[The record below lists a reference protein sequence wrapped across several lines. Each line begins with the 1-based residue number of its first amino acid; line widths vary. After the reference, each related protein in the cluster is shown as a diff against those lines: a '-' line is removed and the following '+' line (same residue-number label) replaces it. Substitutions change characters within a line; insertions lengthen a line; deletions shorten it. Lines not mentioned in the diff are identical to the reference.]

1 MIWCCEPHVRAQR
14 GRAVGT
20 DRPMSATLPQVFKET
35 LVLPVMIPTMSDF
48 IEFQI
53 FDWDVVG
60 RDLIATLWFQFKELD
75 AERKDPSLK
84 RCGLS
89 VELSASP
96 PCRLPS
102 IFSSETCRRAFYAS
116 SPPQSAVSVGSALP
130 NAAARVAAASRLPS
144 GTISTDR
151 RKRRSA
157 ADCREG

>member
-1 MIWCCEPHVRAQR
+1 MAEPWAL
-14 GRAVGT
+14 
-20 DRPMSATLPQVFKET
+20 SATWPQVFKET

-102 IFSSETCRRAFYAS
+102 MFSSETCRRAFYAS
-116 SPPQSAVSVGSALP
+116 SRPQSAVSVGSALP
-130 NAAARVAAASRLPS
+130 NAAASRLPS

-151 RKRRSA
+151 RKRRLA
-157 ADCREG
+157 TDCRDE

>member
-1 MIWCCEPHVRAQR
+1 
-14 GRAVGT
+14 
-20 DRPMSATLPQVFKET
+20 MSATLPQVFKET

-96 PCRLPS
+96 VCCLPS
-102 IFSSETCRRAFYAS
+102 MVSSETCRRAFS
-116 SPPQSAVSVGSALP
+116 LHRPLSM
-130 NAAARVAAASRLPS
+130 R
-144 GTISTDR
+144 
-151 RKRRSA
+151 
-157 ADCREG
+157 